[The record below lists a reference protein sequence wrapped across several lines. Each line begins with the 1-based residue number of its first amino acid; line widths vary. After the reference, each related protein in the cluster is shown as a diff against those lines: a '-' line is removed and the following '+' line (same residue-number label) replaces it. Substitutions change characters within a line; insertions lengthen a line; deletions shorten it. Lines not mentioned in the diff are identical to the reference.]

1 MSTTH
6 AQIETT
12 GDHVYLIRVSGDGEV
27 IETTLYADP
36 GEVSRPGLEDVEE
49 PRIVG
54 ESTAYL
60 MRRQRADD
68 LPPSLDQ
75 ADVAAA
81 YEDWVDDMRVRLGH
95 AVDSG
100 TTRGDEAWS

>member
-1 MSTTH
+1 M
-6 AQIETT
+6 
-12 GDHVYLIRVSGDGEV
+12 
-27 IETTLYADP
+27 
-36 GEVSRPGLEDVEE
+36 EE

>member
-36 GEVSRPGLEDVEE
+36 GRFPVPDWRMWKSLGSSGNP
-49 PRIVG
+49 PR
-54 ESTAYL
+54 T
-60 MRRQRADD
+60 
-68 LPPSLDQ
+68 
-75 ADVAAA
+75 
-81 YEDWVDDMRVRLGH
+81 
-95 AVDSG
+95 
-100 TTRGDEAWS
+100 